1 MNIEGDIPIPIRF
14 NPMKHH
20 RNYMLDMLASAS
32 PEAIIRSLDAVC
44 NNYNDIYTGEISPGA
59 IGKKIIRILKD
70 EKVFSKEDF
79 ARWLN
84 AHNGYRKLQLPDS
97 SEWIVR
103 LGNED
108 ERYIH
113 LHPSREGKHTKRFK
127 GSSLKTVFL
136 LRALLKDSVC
146 LVTLE
151 NVNQVRLQIG
161 LSPIKKLDRNKGILG
176 CFEKFSGYCFDFGFR
191 K

>member
-1 MNIEGDIPIPIRF
+1 MTDNPEIPIPVRF

-20 RNYMLDMLASAS
+20 RNYMLDILTNAS
-32 PEAIIRSLDAVC
+32 PEEVISLLDSVC
-44 NNYNDIYTGEISPGA
+44 NNYNDIYTGEMSPET
-59 IGKKIIRILKD
+59 IGKEIIRILKN
-70 EKVFSKEDF
+70 EKVFPKEDF

-84 AHNGYRKLQLPDS
+84 AHNGYRKLHLPDS

-113 LHPSREGKHTKRFK
+113 LHPSREGKYTTRFK

-136 LRALLKDSVC
+136 LKALLKDSVG

-151 NVNQVRLQIG
+151 NVNQVRSQIG
-161 LSPIKKLDRNKGILG
+161 LSPIKKLDRNKGILA
-176 CFEKFSGYCFDFGFR
+176 CYKNFFR
-191 K
+191 LLF

>member
-1 MNIEGDIPIPIRF
+1 MNIEGDIPIPVRF

-20 RNYMLDMLASAS
+20 RNFMLDMLASAS
-32 PEAIIRSLDAVC
+32 SEDIIRSLDAVC
-44 NNYNDIYTGEISPGA
+44 NNYNDIYTGEISPEA
-59 IGKKIIRILKD
+59 IGKEIIRILKD
-70 EKVFSKEDF
+70 EKVFPKENF
-79 ARWLN
+79 VRWLN
-84 AHNGYRKLQLPDS
+84 VHNGYRKLRLPDS

-113 LHPSREGKHTKRFK
+113 LHPSRDGNHTVRFK

-136 LRALLKDSVC
+136 LKALLKDTVG
-146 LVTLE
+146 LVTLK

-161 LSPIKKLDRNKGILG
+161 LSPIKKLDRNKGILN
-176 CFEKFSGYCFDFGFR
+176 CFEKFFNQG
-191 K
+191 